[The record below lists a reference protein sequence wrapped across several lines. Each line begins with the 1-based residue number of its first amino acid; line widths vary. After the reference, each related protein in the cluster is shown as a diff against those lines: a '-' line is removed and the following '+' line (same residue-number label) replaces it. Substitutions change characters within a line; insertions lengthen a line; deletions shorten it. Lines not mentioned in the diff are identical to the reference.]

1 MSLIHKALKKAEDHF
16 STSKVQSTI
25 DIPEEGLIAE
35 EKSGIMGTDLTPR
48 TVGLIVLVVFAGAF
62 AIYTNFFADK
72 KPKKPAPTPGV
83 SVEQQAAVSAADVP
97 QVPPPSVS
105 GVTSTASAFAAGAT
119 KLPSDVLVIY
129 EEGQRLFIA
138 GEIDPALIKFEEAL
152 TKVPD
157 SPKILNSL
165 GLALKKKGDKVRAE
179 KYYNEALRNDPNCSE
194 CLNNLGVL
202 KADEQ
207 DNVSAVIYFK
217 KAITEQ
223 ETYADPYF
231 NLAVIMEGEGNL
243 RSAVEHYKKF
253 LMYTTSE
260 DEGLKDKIRLR
271 IEDLALNW
279 GE

>member
-16 STSKVQSTI
+16 STPKVESPVG
-25 DIPEEGLIAE
+25 IPEEGLIAE

-48 TVGLIVLVVFAGAF
+48 TVGLIVLVVLAAAF
-62 AIYTNFFADK
+62 AVYTNFFADK
-72 KPKKPAPTPGV
+72 KPSKPAPTPDV
-83 SVEQQAAVSAADVP
+83 NVAQQAVEPV
-97 QVPPPSVS
+97 VVIEETPPASS
-105 GVTSTASAFAAGAT
+105 TGVTAT
-119 KLPSDVLVIY
+119 VPLTTTGMTELPPDVKRIY
-129 EEGQRLFIA
+129 EEGQRLFLV
-138 GEIDPALIKFEEAL
+138 GEIDQALIKFEEAL

-157 SPKILNSL
+157 SAKILNSL

-179 KYYNEALRNDPNCSE
+179 KYYTEALKNDPDCSE

-202 KADEQ
+202 KADEN

-231 NLAVIMEGEGNL
+231 NLAVIMENEGNL
-243 RSAVEHYKKF
+243 KSAVEYYKKF

-260 DEGLKDKIRLR
+260 NDELKDKIRLR

-279 GE
+279 EE